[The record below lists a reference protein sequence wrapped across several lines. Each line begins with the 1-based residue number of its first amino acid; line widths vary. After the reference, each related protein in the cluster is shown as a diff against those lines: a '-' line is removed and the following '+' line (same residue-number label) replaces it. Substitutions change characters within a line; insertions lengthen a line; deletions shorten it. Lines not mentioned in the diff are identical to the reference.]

1 MRARAA
7 RGRAPRPAPRG
18 AGRGG
23 TAPPAGCAAAARLRA
38 AGWRGRL
45 AAGRIGAPLVREA
58 DRAGAAEALVADA
71 RGLARV
77 DRAGERAEPL
87 GDPLPAPP
95 RRSWAAAGGEPV

>member
-1 MRARAA
+1 
-7 RGRAPRPAPRG
+7 
-18 AGRGG
+18 
-23 TAPPAGCAAAARLRA
+23 
-38 AGWRGRL
+38 
-45 AAGRIGAPLVREA
+45 VREA